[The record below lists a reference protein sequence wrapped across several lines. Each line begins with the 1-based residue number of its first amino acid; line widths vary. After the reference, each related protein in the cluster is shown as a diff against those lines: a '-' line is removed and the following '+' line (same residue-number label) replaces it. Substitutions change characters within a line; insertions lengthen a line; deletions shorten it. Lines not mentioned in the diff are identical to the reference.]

1 MNELS
6 ALHAPRSLVGQ
17 DIEARRRRRRKGKEM
32 KMSGRATWTTDGAA
46 ASLAKRLAAGGDGAT
61 AESSKTPPGRNMTI
75 EREGATPPRRQGAWV
90 LYGSWFGD
98 LVLDTTRPLGPKVF
112 AAEDVQVW

>member
-75 EREGATPPRRQGAWV
+75 EGGRAAPGGM
-90 LYGSWFGD
+90 
-98 LVLDTTRPLGPKVF
+98 GP
-112 AAEDVQVW
+112 VW